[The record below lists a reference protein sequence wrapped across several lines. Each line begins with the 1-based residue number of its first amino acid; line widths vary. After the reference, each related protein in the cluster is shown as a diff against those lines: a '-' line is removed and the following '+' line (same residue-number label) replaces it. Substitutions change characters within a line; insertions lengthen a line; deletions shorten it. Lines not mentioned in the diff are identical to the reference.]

1 MKELLEKY
9 KAIIA
14 KYEIVTWDSEPSSYR
29 LKANLHFIDNSQL
42 IIKDYLFPTGR
53 KYSFHWQDEGGN
65 LIIRWDNATHW
76 KRVNTF
82 PHHKHEKNGV
92 SDSKEVI
99 LEDVIEY
106 IYMVL
111 KNK

>member
-29 LKANLHFIDNSQL
+29 LKANLYFINGSQL

-53 KYSFHWQDEGGN
+53 KYSFHWQDKDGS
-65 LIIRWDNATHW
+65 LITRWDNASHW
-76 KRVNTF
+76 KGVNTF

-99 LEDVIEY
+99 LEDVIERVY
-106 IYMVL
+106 TVL
-111 KNK
+111 KDK